1 LLREK
6 SQVMDIVKYKGL
18 HPALK
23 EFVES
28 IFYMSRDADEDGFF
42 FQVALPN
49 YECFL
54 SFECDTDFVVRKGGD
69 LDFSPLYSATVIP
82 PQLVKTEI
90 KGKNIKA
97 IIVKFKDGGFYR
109 LFKIPIPLFHNK
121 CCNAK
126 DVFDCEFSIIYD
138 QIMEHIDPEKKMRA
152 VEDFLLKKVI
162 NCKPFTPLDL
172 AAKKIL
178 LSQGNTPI
186 LDLASNACMSVRQ
199 MQRKFMEQFG
209 LSPKHYSK
217 FIRYNNARQMKAL
230 FPNLTWGEI
239 SLRCG
244 YFDQMH
250 LIHDFKSIT
259 GFTPFE
265 LVIHPLNSNA
275 FEDPN
280 TIKQSR

>member
-1 LLREK
+1 MKNEK
-6 SQVMDIVKYKGL
+6 LPVMDIVKYKGL

-28 IFYMSRDADEDGFF
+28 IFYMSRDVEEDGFF
-42 FQVALPN
+42 FQIALPN

-69 LDFSPLYSATVIP
+69 QVFSPLYTATVIP
-82 PQLVKTEI
+82 PQFVKTEI

-109 LFKIPIPLFHNK
+109 LFKIPIPLFKNK
-121 CCNAK
+121 CCNAR
-126 DVFDCEFSIIYD
+126 DVFDYEFSMVYD
-138 QIMEHIDPEKKMRA
+138 QIMERPDPEKKIKV

-162 NCKPFTPLDL
+162 NSKPFALLDL
-172 AAKKIL
+172 AAEKIL

-186 LDLASNACMSVRQ
+186 VDLASNACMSVRQ

-217 FIRYNNARQMKAL
+217 FVRYTNARQMKSS
-230 FPNLTWGEI
+230 FPYLTWGEI

-259 GFTPFE
+259 GLTPFE
-265 LVIHPLNSNA
+265 LFIHPINSNA
-275 FEDPN
+275 FGEIQ
-280 TIKQSR
+280 TQFKE